1 MKKILQLLIALSLS
15 VGNAQTVSTIA
26 GSGAV
31 QTTNGNGTS
40 ASFWQPNGVVKDSNG
55 NIFISEETGRVIR
68 KITPTGDVT
77 VFAGSGNTGN
87 TDGIGTAAS
96 FGFLGSLVIDNQ
108 DNMYVG
114 DRGNEIIRKITP
126 AGVVTTITSTSGTNC
141 YALCINPNK
150 TIIYCS
156 GNGRQIYSLTIAT
169 GQVSLIAGSGSNGN
183 TNGIGTAASFN
194 LPLGLAVNPSD
205 TFLYVSDFNNNNIR
219 KINLSTT
226 EVTTFAGTGISG
238 SNDGTTTNATFNAP
252 IGMVFGSNG
261 DLFISDHF
269 NNKIRKITSTGL
281 VSTVS
286 GTGASGSYNG
296 SALTATYNNPTCLF
310 LENNTNLI
318 ITEYGGNSVR
328 RLSNIALSYN
338 SFNSNSLKFSLYPN
352 PANSILNID
361 LANELQSVEIYS
373 LQGQKVLSSTSKQFN
388 VSDLSSGMYMVRV
401 QDTDGGVATQ
411 KFVKQ

>member
-1 MKKILQLLIALSLS
+1 
-15 VGNAQTVSTIA
+15 
-26 GSGAV
+26 
-31 QTTNGNGTS
+31 
-40 ASFWQPNGVVKDSNG
+40 
-55 NIFISEETGRVIR
+55 
-68 KITPTGDVT
+68 
-77 VFAGSGNTGN
+77 
-87 TDGIGTAAS
+87 
-96 FGFLGSLVIDNQ
+96 
-108 DNMYVG
+108 
-114 DRGNEIIRKITP
+114 
-126 AGVVTTITSTSGTNC
+126 
-141 YALCINPNK
+141 
-150 TIIYCS
+150 
-156 GNGRQIYSLTIAT
+156 
-169 GQVSLIAGSGSNGN
+169 
-183 TNGIGTAASFN
+183 
-194 LPLGLAVNPSD
+194 
-205 TFLYVSDFNNNNIR
+205 
-219 KINLSTT
+219 
-226 EVTTFAGTGISG
+226 
-238 SNDGTTTNATFNAP
+238 
-252 IGMVFGSNG
+252 MVFGSNG